1 MYAKKLLAG
10 AALATV
16 FAFSA
21 NATGSF
27 LDASTG
33 TAYNCSAGV
42 CTYAASITNLTDYQM
57 TFTLPQWGSTGTPTG
72 VTLTGMSFSLTGSF
86 SSTGSVTAGG
96 QGASGASATTSSVYT
111 TQGAKVIP
119 LSGGQVSL
127 VGSSPSDANFHLQG
141 SQTAYQV
148 LGTIG
153 AGATVPVNSITGSYS
168 TSGFTDIIDTNL
180 EGTGTFAFGIGT
192 GTFSSN
198 GQTSGNASSTIT
210 TTEGFSVVLNYYY
223 NTPSPPVV
231 PEPAS
236 MAVLGAGLIG
246 LGAALRR
253 RKV

>member
-1 MYAKKLLAG
+1 MYASKLLAG

-21 NATGSF
+21 NASF
-27 LDASTG
+27 LPAT
-33 TAYNCSAGV
+33 TALAYNCSAGV
-42 CTYAASITNLTDYQM
+42 CTYAATISHLTDYQM

-72 VTLTGMSFSLTGSF
+72 VTLTGMSFSLTGTF

-96 QGASGASATTSSVYT
+96 QGANGASATTSAVYT
-111 TQGAKVIP
+111 TQGAKTIP
-119 LSGGQVSL
+119 LSGGQSSL
-127 VGSSPSDANFHLQG
+127 PGSSPSDANFHLQG
-141 SQTAYQV
+141 SQTAFQA
-148 LGTIG
+148 LGTI
-153 AGATVPVNSITGSYS
+153 APGATVPVNSITGTYS
-168 TSGFTDIIDTNL
+168 TNGFTNIIDTNL
-180 EGTGTFAFGIGT
+180 EGTGTFSFGVGT

-253 RKV
+253 RKA